1 MSNTGCLHPH
11 GVVFAPHCGGRGV
24 LKKNFFRYANLSAL
38 PLSYTPPPTFQ
49 ILEIS
54 LERTKN
60 LVACCSMLCS
70 NRARIVL
77 ESQLEYRL
85 TLPGFSSRRSL
96 GSLWAGMTVLEKYS
110 YVNCLGLVSRDEDSS
125 IHLTTDEMHQSLSLP
140 VS

>member
-1 MSNTGCLHPH
+1 MFAPPWGGVCTPLWGEGGAEKKFFSLRELIRPTFILHP
-11 GVVFAPHCGGRGV
+11 
-24 LKKNFFRYANLSAL
+24 
-38 PLSYTPPPTFQ
+38 PPPTFQ